1 MKKERMMRKILSTIV
16 VLILAFGALPAQTV
30 KVATYNIAFLD
41 DGITAQR
48 KANLKLVLQKL
59 DADIIAFQEI
69 NNPAALKN
77 ILDEKYRIA
86 MIDDSAEVQEL
97 ALAVRPPFGIIST
110 KYVFPDEQYDDP
122 FPRSRNLLQVEVEGA
137 GRQFVFLVHHAKSR
151 GGGRVKTDIRRE
163 AATRMMVDYIKTGLS
178 GKNVVLLGDFND
190 NPDDRSLNI
199 LEYGDSTAAAG
210 IDSVD
215 DTFLYNATEPLLN
228 KDYVSYGY
236 REIYGETPGE
246 TFDPTVTGARAENN
260 KWRGLENYNYYTDV
274 KIKGILFDQILVS
287 LNLKPYVTDVG
298 VLNYTFAIKGDE
310 SKIRFEKDGLH
321 YLHRGS
327 LASDH
332 VPVWAVLSLGDN
344 P

>member
-1 MKKERMMRKILSTIV
+1 MIYKERAMRMIFSVIIV
-16 VLILAFGALPAQTV
+16 VVLAFGGLTAQTV
-30 KVATYNIAFLD
+30 KIATYNIAFLD
-41 DGITAQR
+41 NGISAQR
-48 KANLKLVLQKL
+48 KANLRAVLQKL

-86 MIDDSAEVQEL
+86 MIDDPAESQEL
-97 ALAVRPPFGIIST
+97 ALAVRPPFEIISSR
-110 KYVFPDEQYDDP
+110 YVFPEEQYDDP
-122 FPRSRNLLQVEVEGA
+122 FPRSRNLLQVEVAGE

-163 AATRMMVDYIKTGLS
+163 RATRMMVDYIKTALP
-178 GKNVVLLGDFND
+178 GKNVILLGDFND

-199 LEYGDSTAAAG
+199 LEYGDSTAAGG
-210 IDSVD
+210 IDSVE
-215 DTFLYNATEPLLN
+215 DTFLYNATEQLLE

-236 REIYGETPGE
+236 WEIYGETAE
-246 TFDPTVTGARAENN
+246 DTFDPTVTGARDENN
-260 KWRGLENYNYYTDV
+260 KWRGQENYNYYIDV

-287 LNLKPYVTDVG
+287 MNLKPYITGVG
-298 VLNYTFAIKGDE
+298 VLNYAFAIKGDE
-310 SKIRFEKDGLH
+310 SKIRFEQDSLR

-332 VPVWAVLSLGDN
+332 VPVWVTLNLGG
-344 P
+344 